1 MGASFIPP
9 KVPAFYR
16 YSAKLLGASMW
27 FFMFY
32 RMKQDGA
39 TTLAWAKAVAV
50 HLHQTS
56 GHGFSVSAPLGSG
69 YQDFEVDDSSGDD
82 MPSSSLLEWSP
93 HPQDQA
99 FAYAQNSTVRL
110 CRWQPPTSDSP
121 SCRPTQS
128 LVATYHDTSKVEC
141 LAWSPDPQVP
151 DLVAIGVTGGNV
163 SLVRLSQYT
172 QQQRTARPTIH
183 TPALSSSLESNADIR
198 SHPRDSADD
207 AAAQATP
214 RATRGPVGPDLTVTH
229 GRSCQALA
237 FCPQNHRLLAVGLS
251 RHRNEHGLLVWD
263 TEKLLSPAGDTTPVS
278 ATAGE
283 RVDVRS
289 PSPYG
294 GGPDTHEHGLHR
306 SPQRAESSAHAS
318 PVVGTAPSS
327 GHDLT
332 HRPATKHVVFTSS
345 NPRLAAPTR
354 PEKTYAFKES
364 VPSMAWLNS
373 APYTLI
379 VGGMASYH
387 NMVYVCDI
395 RQERPA
401 ATIRTA
407 GVCGMTCDPLDP
419 YRLASFATAGVVH
432 IWDSRYPVR
441 EVLTIPLG
449 SKDRT
454 PIHRMAFSPH
464 RRGILACLYKD
475 QDHIRLY
482 GIETCA
488 NEARLPLGL
497 GSDVSLSDSLLTAE
511 TMSRRYTLSSSGSL
525 PDIPEAT
532 DFRETFLWRTRRIQ
546 TDPSTV
552 LRTFTW
558 IPAQVNQAMRYRILT
573 VNESGNLESRKVEEI
588 PRTAWEPRGSLAVAG
603 EDFSKVYDPMAPYRP
618 AKTNGIT
625 TVASGATQSVAQ
637 ELTQS
642 LGGLHLEAKP
652 ARPCAPT
659 VTIPGATASASTG
672 LYQRRV
678 ASQAGPSGAV
688 TATDPT
694 TGAAPWNQP
703 LTACDRHLVG
713 RLQRDISAVMR
724 QRAEQGYAMDPSKNL
739 EIIGHERPLREAW
752 SWIKDAV
759 ALAEENGFVGGSIKM
774 SFMGIQKVLRELSKR
789 DSATFK
795 NRQAEYQPNSA
806 NDQIYQGSL
815 LNVPRKLALRISGC
829 HYSQHRLEKILCAM
843 EAEGQYEKAAGWA
856 LFHDCH
862 ERCIQALRN
871 SGKDHLEMMAM
882 ALAAHAARVVDRSN
896 QHYMDEWK
904 AMNHKFMQATD
915 NPYLRAIFKYYH
927 DENWTAVLEERGL
940 SMKERL
946 AIALRFLDD
955 HQLLSYVN
963 GKTTTTTQHGNLEGL
978 ILTGLTE
985 RTLQLL
991 RNYVDQTA
999 DVQTASLILSFSPTP
1014 STPHSIKGRC
1024 IEDYRDLLDQWQMYE
1039 TRAMFDIDRGT
1050 WARKFDIRLPSLQE
1064 APMVVVRCTYCNG
1077 NLMQSLNLVGGLGL
1091 PAAATGAGSVP
1102 AASVAPT
1109 SAGGMDRGD
1118 GSRRFPA
1125 MAMNR
1130 FDGVLN
1136 DTSMQCPACKAA
1148 LPSCPI
1154 CLLSLGTP
1162 PNICIDYS
1170 DAKGKDARRG
1180 TVDPF
1185 DWWFTWCQTCRHGGH
1200 QKHMAEWFLTHTVCP
1215 VADCL
1220 CHCRELD

>member
-1 MGASFIPP
+1 MANVWHWFKGLRKYRGNEFA
-9 KVPAFYR
+9 PA
-16 YSAKLLGASMW
+16 A
-27 FFMFY
+27 
-32 RMKQDGA
+32 
-39 TTLAWAKAVAV
+39 
-50 HLHQTS
+50 
-56 GHGFSVSAPLGSG
+56 LGSG
-69 YQDFEVDDSSGDD
+69 SQRFEPEDSSDDD

-93 HPQDQA
+93 HPEDQA
-99 FAYAQNSTVRL
+99 FAYAQNNTVRL
-110 CRWQPPTSDSP
+110 CQWQPPTRDGP
-121 SCRPTQS
+121 PRRPTQT

-141 LAWSPDPQVP
+141 LAWSPDPQVS

-172 QQQRTARPTIH
+172 QQQRSARSTMH
-183 TPALSSSLESNADIR
+183 TPVLSSSLESNTDIKAYA
-198 SHPRDSADD
+198 RDLPDD
-207 AAAQATP
+207 AAPQSTP
-214 RATRGPVGPDLTVTH
+214 SATRGPVGPDLTVTH

-237 FCPQNHRLLAVGLS
+237 FCPQNHHLLAVGLS

-263 TEKLLSPAGDTTPVS
+263 TEKLLAPMGDITPLS

-294 GGPDTHEHGLHR
+294 GGSDSHLHGLHR
-306 SPQRAESSAHAS
+306 SPQRVESSAHIS
-318 PVVGTAPSS
+318 PLVGTAPPI
-327 GHDLT
+327 GHDLAL
-332 HRPATKHVVFTSS
+332 RPATKHVVFTSS
-345 NPRLAAPTR
+345 NLRLAAPTR

-373 APYTLI
+373 APYTLM

-395 RQERPA
+395 RQDRPA

-441 EVLTIPLG
+441 EVLTIPSG
-449 SKDRT
+449 SKDRS
-454 PIHRMAFSPH
+454 PIQQIAFSPH

-488 NEARLPLGL
+488 TESRLPLGL

-511 TMSRRYTLSSSGSL
+511 TMSRRFTLSSASSF
-525 PDIPEAT
+525 PDLPEAT
-532 DFRETFLWRTRRIQ
+532 DLRETFLWRTRRIQ

-552 LRTFTW
+552 LRTFAW
-558 IPAQVNQAMRYRILT
+558 IPPQVSQAMRYRILT
-573 VNESGNLESRKVEEI
+573 VNDSGNLESRKVEEI

-603 EDFSKVYDPMAPYRP
+603 ENFSKIYDLTAPLRP
-618 AKTNGIT
+618 AKTSGT
-625 TVASGATQSVAQ
+625 TTAVSGAAQ
-637 ELTQS
+637 PTTHELTQS
-642 LGGLHLEAKP
+642 LGGLHLGTKP
-652 ARPCAPT
+652 AASTSHPTRPSAPT
-659 VTIPGATASASTG
+659 VTIPGAMTSAPTG
-672 LYQRRV
+672 LYQRRL

-688 TATDPT
+688 MATDPT
-694 TGAAPWNQP
+694 ALVSPWNQT
-703 LTACDRHLVG
+703 LTVCDRYLVS

-759 ALAEENGFVGGSIKM
+759 TLAEENGFVGGSIKM

-795 NRQAEYQPNSA
+795 NRQAEYQSNSA
-806 NDQIYQGSL
+806 NDQIYQGSQ
-815 LNVPRKLALRISGC
+815 LNVQRKLALRISGC
-829 HYSQHRLEKILCAM
+829 HYSQHRLEKMLCAM

-896 QHYMDEWK
+896 HHYMEEWK

-963 GKTTTTTQHGNLEGL
+963 GKTATTTQHGNLEGL

-985 RTLQLL
+985 RTMQLL

-1039 TRAMFDIDRGT
+1039 TRAMFDIDRGA
-1050 WARKFDIRLPSLQE
+1050 WARKFDIRPPPLQE

-1091 PAAATGAGSVP
+1091 PAAATSAGSVP
-1102 AASVAPT
+1102 AASVAS
-1109 SAGGMDRGD
+1109 SAIGLDRGD

-1220 CHCRELD
+1220 CHCRDLD